1 MDEHLDDE
9 LKKRIREV
17 FDNFDDTSADEGWQL
32 LREKF
37 PEKVRHRPVAWI
49 WWSSVAALLL
59 LFLGILWFKNTPV
72 KENRPRLSINK
83 KQAPKVT
90 SPVTKTPAD
99 SAALKQTEQDLLAAN
114 NGHNIQKTPNNGV
127 YNKPSSITLDKNN
140 SFGLNLNTGKPGNT
154 TAQQPTAAQ
163 PENASENKAV
173 AKPGLVIANNT
184 NQQTRNVPVTSS
196 NILHKTDTAEKETN
210 QAYAVT
216 GSRPGINMQQQT
228 AKANRLPFTDDSTP
242 APKQSE
248 KSAKNN
254 RAVLFDIYAATY
266 INYAKGSNNQFNVG
280 AGFTSDIKL
289 TENLK
294 LSTGVSVGQNTLSY
308 NNQPPSSAVMAAAAV
323 PAVTNTYAL
332 KTASY
337 YLVTAP
343 SFKNYDASLIGL
355 DVPVNLKYVFN
366 PQKGDTYVLAGLSS
380 GTFINETYTYIYNA
394 PSIYPSS
401 SPTQDETTKSSFGS
415 FYFAKTLNFAIGTG
429 YPIGNNRLVIEPFLK
444 YPLEGL
450 GTQQIRFGAGGVNLK
465 FNFQVSKK
473 RN

>member
-17 FDNFDDTSADEGWQL
+17 FDNFDDTSADEGWIL

-37 PEKVRHRPVAWI
+37 PEKARRRPIAWI
-49 WWSSVAALLL
+49 WWSSVAASLL
-59 LFLGILWFKNTPV
+59 LFLGILWFKNTQV
-72 KENRPRLSINK
+72 KENKPRLTINK
-83 KQAPKVT
+83 KLAPKVT
-90 SPVTKTPAD
+90 EPMTKIPAD
-99 SAALKQTEQDLLAAN
+99 SAAFKQAKQDLLTAN
-114 NGHNIQKTPNNGV
+114 NGHATQKTHNNGV
-127 YNKPSSITLDKNN
+127 YNKPSSIALDKNN
-140 SFGLNLNTGKPGNT
+140 SFGLNLNTVRSGNT

-163 PENASENKAV
+163 PENANENKAV
-173 AKPGLVIANNT
+173 AKPDLVIANNT
-184 NQQTRNVPVTSS
+184 NQQSKNVPVTAG
-196 NILHKTDTAEKETN
+196 NILQKTDTAGKETN
-210 QAYAVT
+210 KAYAVT

-242 APKQSE
+242 APKSSE
-248 KSAKNN
+248 KSAKTN

-308 NNQPPSSAVMAAAAV
+308 NTQPPSSAVMAAAAV

-332 KTASY
+332 KAASY

-366 PQKGDTYVLAGLSS
+366 PKKGDTYILAGLSS
-380 GTFINETYTYIYNA
+380 GTFINETYTYSYNS

-429 YPIGNNRLVIEPFLK
+429 YPVGNNRLIIEPFLK
-444 YPLEGL
+444 YPLDGL
-450 GTQQIRFGAGGVNLK
+450 GTQQLKFGAGGINLK

-473 RN
+473 HN